1 MNEYREREAERPT
14 FEDTYPMYDFAPLVA
29 IILALGGWIAGLQ
42 RSRHSGA
49 ARDGAGVRGVGTRG
63 ARHLICPSTG

>member
-1 MNEYREREAERPT
+1 MNEYREREADRPT

-42 RSRHSGA
+42 RARATQAPRAVAQASEGSGPEA
-49 ARDGAGVRGVGTRG
+49 HAT
-63 ARHLICPSTG
+63 